1 MAAGGTMKRVV
12 IAGASSGVGKTTITA
27 AIMAAL
33 TRRGR
38 RVAPFK
44 VGPDYIDPQ
53 FHRRACSR
61 ASSNLDCHMLGE
73 DETVFL
79 LQRGLQGCD
88 IGIIEG
94 VMGLYDGGGKD
105 GQSGSTAELAK
116 LTKTPVV
123 LIIDGRGVSTSAA
136 ATVLGFAR
144 FRADIEIKGVIVNGV
159 SSKKHYD
166 LIKEAIQEHAGVPCI
181 GCMLQSE
188 EVALKSRHLGLVQA
202 DEVESLERLI
212 ESLADMA
219 EETMDLD
226 SLEVIAGEAQELP
239 TATDP
244 FGDSKGLLEGLSIA
258 YAFDEAFSFYY
269 RDNLLLLQELG
280 ARLMPFSPMRDKS
293 LPEGADALY
302 IGGGYPEVFAKNLQ
316 ENSSMRNHII
326 EMLEGGM
333 PAYAECGGLMYLTK
347 GIQGLDGEWSDMT
360 GFFPGR
366 AVMSER
372 LQRFGYVEVCT
383 QEGTCSIGHEFHRS
397 YVEGMEQVETLYSIR
412 RTSGGDRTWNCGYI
426 RNNVLAG
433 YPHIHFYSNRGFTM
447 RIIRLLKG
455 GNWA

>member
-27 AIMAAL
+27 AVMAAL

-38 RVAPFK
+38 SVAPFK

-53 FHRRACSR
+53 FHRRACGR

-73 DETVFL
+73 AETVFL
-79 LQRGLQGCD
+79 LQRGLQGQD

-136 ATVLGFAR
+136 ATVLGFVK
-144 FRADIEIKGVIVNGV
+144 FRNDIEIKGIIVNGV
-159 SSKKHYD
+159 SSRKHYE
-166 LIKEAIQEHAGVPCI
+166 LIKEAVEEHAGVSCI
-181 GCMLQSE
+181 GYMLQSE
-188 EVALKSRHLGLVQA
+188 EVSLKSRHLGLVQA
-202 DEVESLERLI
+202 DEVESLDSLI
-212 ESLADMA
+212 ENLADMA

-226 SLEVIAGEAQELP
+226 SLEAIAGEAQELP

-244 FGDSKGLLEGLSIA
+244 FEDSKGLLEGLTIA

-280 ARLMPFSPMRDKS
+280 ARLLPFSPMRDER
-293 LPEGADALY
+293 LPEEADALY
-302 IGGGYPEVFAKNLQ
+302 IGGGYPEVFAKRLQ
-316 ENSSMRNHII
+316 ENSSMRHHIR

-333 PAYAECGGLMYLTK
+333 PAYAECGGLMYLTR

-366 AVMSER
+366 AVMSGR

-383 QEGTCSIGHEFHRS
+383 QEGACSIGHEFHRS
-397 YVEGMEQVETLYSIR
+397 YVEGMEDVETLYSIR

-433 YPHIHFYSNRGFTM
+433 YPHIHFYSNPGFTM
-447 RIIRLLKG
+447 RIMRLLKG
-455 GNWA
+455 EGWA

>member
-27 AIMAAL
+27 AVMAAL

-38 RVAPFK
+38 SVAPFK

-53 FHRRACSR
+53 FHRRACGR

-73 DETVFL
+73 AETVFL
-79 LQRGLQGCD
+79 LQRGLQGQD

-94 VMGLYDGGGKD
+94 VMGLFDGGGKD

-159 SSKKHYD
+159 SSKKHYE
-166 LIKEAIQEHAGVPCI
+166 LIKDAVEEHSGVPCI
-181 GCMLQSE
+181 GYMQQSE
-188 EVALKSRHLGLVQA
+188 EVSLKSRHLGLVQA
-202 DEVESLERLI
+202 DEVESLDTML

-219 EETMDLD
+219 EETIDLD
-226 SLEVIAGEAQELP
+226 ALESIAGGAPELAPEKNPFEA
-239 TATDP
+239 
-244 FGDSKGLLEGLSIA
+244 SKGMLEGLTIA

-269 RDNLLLLQELG
+269 NDNLQLLRELG
-280 ARLMPFSPMRDKS
+280 ANLVPFSPLRDDR
-293 LPEGADALY
+293 LPKGAEALY
-302 IGGGYPEVFAKNLQ
+302 LGGGYPEVFGKRLE
-316 ENSSMRNHII
+316 ENRGMRSHIR
-326 EMLEGGM
+326 ELLESGM
-333 PAYAECGGLMYLTK
+333 PAYAECGGLMYLTA
-347 GIQGLDGEWSDMT
+347 GIQGLGGESSDMA

-372 LQRFGYVEVCT
+372 LQRFGYVKVCTREEVCT
-383 QEGTCSIGHEFHRS
+383 IGHEFHRS
-397 YVEGMEQVETLYSIR
+397 YVEGMEGVETLYSIK
-412 RTSGGDRTWNCGYI
+412 RTSGGDRTWSCGYVK
-426 RNNVLAG
+426 NNVLAG
-433 YPHIHFYSNRGFTM
+433 YPHVHFYSSPEFTIQIM
-447 RIIRLLKG
+447 NLLKNEG
-455 GNWA
+455 RV

>member
-33 TRRGR
+33 TRRGTK
-38 RVAPFK
+38 VAPFK

-53 FHRRACSR
+53 FHRRACGR

-73 DETVFL
+73 DETIFL

-136 ATVLGFAR
+136 ATVLGFVK
-144 FRADIEIKGVIVNGV
+144 FRNDIEIKGIIVNGV
-159 SSKKHYD
+159 SGRKHYE
-166 LIKEAIQEHAGVPCI
+166 LIKEAVEEHAGVTCI
-181 GCMLQSE
+181 GYMLQSE
-188 EVALKSRHLGLVQA
+188 EVSLKSRHLGLIQA
-202 DEVESLERLI
+202 DEVESLDSLI

-226 SLEVIAGEAQELP
+226 SLEVIAGEAQVLP

-244 FGDSKGLLEGLSIA
+244 FEDSKGLLEGLSIA

-280 ARLMPFSPMRDKS
+280 ARLLSFSPMRDER

-302 IGGGYPEVFAKNLQ
+302 IGGGYPEVFAKRLQ
-316 ENSSMRNHII
+316 ENSSMRHHIN

-333 PAYAECGGLMYLTK
+333 PAYAECGGLMYLTR
-347 GIQGLDGEWSDMT
+347 GIQGLEGEWSDMT

-366 AVMSER
+366 AVMSGR

-383 QEGTCSIGHEFHRS
+383 REGACSIGHEFHRS
-397 YVEGMEQVETLYSIR
+397 YVEGMEDVETLYSIS

-433 YPHIHFYSNRGFTM
+433 YPHIHFYSNPGFTM
-447 RIIRLLKG
+447 RIISLLKG
-455 GNWA
+455 KGWA